1 MQLHCVS
8 GNVLCKIKHQTDVS
22 KHVLVEEHLR
32 IIGNIFDISI
42 IGKCLLSENVYY
54 MSIIG
59 KRLLYV
65 YYRKI
70 STFFLRKWVEQQK
83 ANKLDILMRGCVATG
98 GWIIGGK
105 WNVCRQNKLLGFFYF
120 GFITKCSYFYF
131 VYFGFITNCSDF
143 WLLDFLIFF
152 RLVFSVGYKT
162 RLSDRKW
169 NISRHKLLG
178 FVRISSNAMFVGFF
192 LFWFS
197 VWFTRPDYW
206 REMKCQ
212 PT

>member
-1 MQLHCVS
+1 
-8 GNVLCKIKHQTDVS
+8 
-22 KHVLVEEHLR
+22 
-32 IIGNIFDISI
+32 
-42 IGKCLLSENVYY
+42 
-54 MSIIG
+54 MSIKG
-59 KRLLYV
+59 KSPHL
-65 YYRKI
+65 
-70 STFFLRKWVEQQK
+70 FLQKWVEQQK

-105 WNVCRQNKLLGFFYF
+105 WNVCRQNKLLGLFYF

>member
-70 STFFLRKWVEQQK
+70 CTFFLRKWVEQQT
-83 ANKLDILMRGCVATG
+83 ANKLDIFDA
-98 GWIIGGK
+98 W
-105 WNVCRQNKLLGFFYF
+105 VCGNR
-120 GFITKCSYFYF
+120 
-131 VYFGFITNCSDF
+131 
-143 WLLDFLIFF
+143 
-152 RLVFSVGYKT
+152 RL
-162 RLSDRKW
+162 
-169 NISRHKLLG
+169 
-178 FVRISSNAMFVGFF
+178 
-192 LFWFS
+192 
-197 VWFTRPDYW
+197 DYW
-206 REMKCQ
+206 REMKRL
-212 PT
+212 PTKQTARIFFFWFHNKMLRFLVVGLFNFLSFGFQRGLQDQIIGQEMKHQQT